1 MPDVNVWIALAAEL
15 HIHHRL
21 VRGWFGRFGNDDSV
35 SFCRVTQ
42 LGFLRLLTNP
52 RVMQDEVLS
61 PADAWLAYSSLR
73 MNASVEYLAE
83 PAELGEVWDAFT
95 PRHAN
100 SPNLWTDA
108 YLCAISKA
116 AGVTFVTLDAGI
128 QPPPGVRCD
137 LLRNS
142 GPAQ

>member
-1 MPDVNVWIALAAEL
+1 MNYLPDVNVWIALAAEL

-21 VRGWFGRFGNDDSV
+21 VRSWFANLGRADHV

-52 RVMQDEVLS
+52 HVMKEEVLI
-61 PADAWLAYSSLR
+61 PADAWLAYRALR
-73 MNASVEYLAE
+73 MNARVNYRFE
-83 PAELGEVWDAFT
+83 PAELSEVWDAFT
-95 PRHAN
+95 PPHAN

-116 AGVTFVTLDAGI
+116 AAAIFVTLDTRI
-128 QPPPGVRCD
+128 QPPPDVRCE
-137 LLRNS
+137 S
-142 GPAQ
+142 SA